1 MPFIFKNQLT
11 KLTQPK
17 LKIKI
22 AIQPKKPTTNNQ
34 PPLKKKQQKIKN
46 KTLNKE
52 TYKIIKKKS

>member
-34 PPLKKKQQKIKN
+34 QTTNKKQQPTTN
-46 KTLNKE
+46 RH
-52 TYKIIKKKS
+52 